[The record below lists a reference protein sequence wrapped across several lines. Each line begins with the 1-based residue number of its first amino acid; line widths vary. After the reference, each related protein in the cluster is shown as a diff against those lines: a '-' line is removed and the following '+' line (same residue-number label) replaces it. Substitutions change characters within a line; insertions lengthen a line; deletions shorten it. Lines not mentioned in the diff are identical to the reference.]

1 MHDMEIIHFMDQRA
15 IELVQS
21 YYRRSELIPFIGS
34 GFTKDCS
41 SFKSKVPDAK
51 ALINGIKKLALA
63 NNDLSDSRKLQINGI
78 SSLKSCFGLVTRP
91 DFIPQKL
98 HETILKP
105 FSQRSN
111 CHRPKNI
118 LDLDWPHIFTFNI
131 DDAIETQRRDLIK
144 VLPHR
149 EISVERAS
157 AAKCLFKIHGD
168 ISEYLIYE
176 DTKLILPGRN
186 TPKVSLATH
195 LHFLC

>member
-91 DFIPQKL
+91 DFIPQKTSRNYF
-98 HETILKP
+98 EAV
-105 FSQRSN
+105 FSKIQLPP
-111 CHRPKNI
+111 PK
-118 LDLDWPHIFTFNI
+118 
-131 DDAIETQRRDLIK
+131 
-144 VLPHR
+144 
-149 EISVERAS
+149 
-157 AAKCLFKIHGD
+157 KI
-168 ISEYLIYE
+168 YLI
-176 DTKLILPGRN
+176 
-186 TPKVSLATH
+186 
-195 LHFLC
+195 